1 MASVKFSHLSWM
13 DPTHWGISIP
23 ISLLRIHSQS
33 PKFFLGLRL
42 CCYCCFIYSQT
53 SSAFTVTWCAIMKWK
68 TAGEKFQT
76 LFFFFYNS
84 KKKKK
89 IHILILCKLPGKHY
103 ELQKGRGWHH
113 PAVQSG
119 PVTTIF
125 WHGWKSF
132 YMQWQSIHPAECI
145 FKSRP
150 ASI

>member
-1 MASVKFSHLSWM
+1 M

-53 SSAFTVTWCAIMKWK
+53 SSAFTVTLCATKKWK
-68 TAGEKFQT
+68 TAGEKFQ
-76 LFFFFYNS
+76 
-84 KKKKK
+84 
-89 IHILILCKLPGKHY
+89 ILILSKLPGKHY